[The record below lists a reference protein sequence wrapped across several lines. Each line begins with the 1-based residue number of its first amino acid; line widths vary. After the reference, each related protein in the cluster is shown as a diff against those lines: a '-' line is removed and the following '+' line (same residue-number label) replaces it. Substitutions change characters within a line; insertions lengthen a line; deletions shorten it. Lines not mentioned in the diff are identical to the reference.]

1 VAARTGPAAAD
12 RTGRAIPLVA
22 IVGRP
27 NVGKS
32 TLFNRVIGSRT
43 AIVEDRA
50 RTTRDR
56 LYGDGEWNGR
66 RFVLIDTGGLE
77 VDTDDPI
84 ELRVQEQARLAI
96 AEADVIVFVVDAA
109 VGMTPADL
117 EAAELLRRATAP
129 VIVAVNK
136 ADNEKRELEAAE
148 FHTLG
153 WEETYPISASH
164 GRGTGDLLDAM
175 VWALPP
181 ESEAEIAR
189 KQREAEA
196 DAWADEVA
204 AGRLEPFVVGDPEE
218 DLDGD
223 DGVLDEAS
231 AEAARWDAALAA
243 DADTSP
249 AAIAF
254 VGRPNVG
261 KSSLLNAL
269 LGEERTIVSD
279 IPGTTRDAIDTRL
292 AWGRSEIVLIDT
304 AGIRRRGKVASGPSA
319 ERYSTMRALTAL
331 SRADV
336 AVLVIDAVEGLTSQ
350 DAHVAGYAVE
360 EGKGLVLAVNKWDLV
375 EDKTDR
381 TFDQY
386 VEWIRNDAPFLE
398 FAPVVSISA
407 KTHQRIGRVLELAVD
422 IWAERR
428 KRVPTGELNRMLMA
442 ATDRTPPPLVRGK
455 RPKLFYATQAAISPP
470 TFVFFASDASSVHFS
485 YRRYLENRL
494 RETFGFHGTPV
505 RLVFRDRASVRLPR
519 RRKPKSVP
527 SKPTRRSAPR
537 PRRSR

>member
-243 DADTSP
+243 EADTSP

-279 IPGTTRDAIDTRL
+279 VPGTTRDAIDTRL

-505 RLVFRDRASVRLPR
+505 RLVFRDRASVKLPR